1 MSAVVLQPKRVL
13 TQEGFRAGRCVVIED
28 GRIAAVLPA
37 GDCPPG
43 VPKRVLEGDL
53 LPGFIDLQ
61 VNGGGGVLFNDH
73 PTVEGIAAIGAAH
86 RRFGTTGFLPT
97 LISDDFGVIA
107 RAIHAV
113 DAAMEKGVPGV
124 LGIHI
129 EGPFLNPAKKGV
141 HDASKFK
148 RLDADGIKLLAS
160 LRRGRTLVTLA
171 PELAPPGAIRA
182 LVERGVIVAAGHT
195 AGSWQDMQA
204 ALAEGLSGFTHVF
217 NAMTQLG
224 SREPGVVGAALES
237 RESWCGIIADGH
249 HVHPASLRIALAAI
263 GPERLA
269 LVTDA
274 MPTVGWDR
282 KSFQLGGVRIMA
294 QGGRLTA
301 PDGTLA
307 GSSLDMAAAVRNAQS
322 LMGVDQATAVRMAS
336 TVPAAVLGLSGERG
350 AILPGLSADVVL
362 VDGEGQVV
370 ESWIGGQDIN
380 QIRSP

>member
-182 LVERGVIVAAGHT
+182 LVERGVIAAAGHT